1 RNFKLPEYAAGF
13 ELSLDAMLELRG
25 QTSRRYRPLSR
36 YPSVERDISLK
47 IASQVSYAEL
57 YAALE
62 AAIRTIDIEVDMAPL
77 GIYQPDDDATKTTT
91 FRLVLTSHDKTLTSD
106 EANQIIDTLVSRLVA
121 SVDAEIV

>member
-1 RNFKLPEYAAGF
+1 
-13 ELSLDAMLELRG
+13 MIELRG
-25 QTSRRYRPLSR
+25 QTSRLYRPLSR
-36 YPSVERDISLK
+36 YTSVERDIILK
-47 IASQVSYAEL
+47 TAASQVSYAEL

-91 FRLVLTSHDKTLTSD
+91 FRLVLTSHGKTLTSD